1 MKSIKEFVRTSFLG
15 GILIAKLHQIEGIVL
30 PRIIP
35 DEVAVKRYFKKVT
48 GKELDL
54 ENPTTFVEKINW
66 YKLNDHNPLMVKCA
80 DKVGLRDYVS
90 ENGYGEYL
98 NDCLGVFDD
107 VADIDVSKLPQCF
120 VMKAAHGSHM
130 NIIVKDKDSVNW
142 KKYFI
147 VMKNWLKQDIY
158 WGGREWVYKDI
169 PKRIII
175 EKYLEDETGEL
186 RDFKMFCFNGV
197 PKFVQVDIGRFG
209 EHHVRNFYDLNWNLL
224 DITDDVG
231 NDPTLK
237 VSKPLSLDKMVEIA
251 QTLSKPFQFV
261 RVDFYEVNTKP
272 YVGEMTFF
280 HMGGNTGIKSEEWEK
295 TIGGYWRLEKKN

>member
-1 MKSIKEFVRTSFLG
+1 MKYIKEVVRTSFWG

-30 PRIIP
+30 PRIIS

-107 VADIDVSKLPQCF
+107 VADIDVSKLPQSF

-130 NIIVKDKDSVNW
+130 NIIVKDKDAVNW
-142 KKYFI
+142 KKNFI

-186 RDFKMFCFNGV
+186 RDFKIFCFNGV

-209 EHHVRNFYDLNWNLL
+209 EYHVRNFYDLDWNLL

>member
-1 MKSIKEFVRTSFLG
+1 MKSIKELVRSTFFG
-15 GILIAKLHQIEGIVL
+15 EVLIAKLHQIEGAVL

-80 DKVGLRDYVS
+80 DKVGVRDYVS

-98 NDCLGVFDD
+98 NNCLGVYDD
-107 VADIDVSKLPQCF
+107 VADIDVSKLPQRF

-130 NIIVKDKDSVNW
+130 NIIVKDKDAVNW
-142 KKYFI
+142 KKNFI
-147 VMKNWLKQDIY
+147 IMKNWLKQDIY
-158 WGGREWVYKDI
+158 WGGREWVYKDM

-209 EHHVRNFYDLNWNLL
+209 ENHIRNFFDLNWNFM

-231 NDPTLK
+231 YDRTLK
-237 VSKPLSLDKMVEIA
+237 ISKPQSLGKMVEIA
-251 QTLSKPFQFV
+251 QKLSKPFQFV
-261 RVDFYEVNTKP
+261 RVDFYEVNKKP

-280 HMGGNTGIKSEEWEK
+280 HNGGNTGIKSEEWEK
-295 TIGGYWRLEKKN
+295 NIGEYWRLEKKK